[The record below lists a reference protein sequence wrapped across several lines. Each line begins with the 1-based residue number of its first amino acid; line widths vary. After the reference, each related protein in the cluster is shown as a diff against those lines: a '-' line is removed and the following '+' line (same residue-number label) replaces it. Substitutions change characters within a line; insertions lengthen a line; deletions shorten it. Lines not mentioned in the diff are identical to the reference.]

1 MKKIA
6 RIILHK
12 LMMYPSHNLF
22 IKKHIENPIIFI
34 ANTVAFS
41 DNIFAFF
48 KKNILKNKRTYKLIT
63 TIVLFI
69 TIIYSIG
76 YSKSLNVIDYL
87 RFNEQ
92 LLISRMSNINNKLM
106 AETSEKLNYK
116 NKLYNIIYSDDYMRY
131 IVYKEANIFIPR
143 GANMQHLRVMFQ
155 ETDKNEIPYSI
166 IFRLINKESG
176 YINGL
181 TSNKGAFGYMQVMP
195 ETKKIYRKKLHTQN
209 LTPVDENITIGCAML
224 KEMYTLY
231 KSEKNNE
238 VKAWKLALAAYN
250 AGPGNVKKYGG
261 IPPFTETTDYV
272 KYITQGLEINNLKT
286 N

>member
-22 IKKHIENPIIFI
+22 IKKHIENPIIFL
-34 ANTVAFS
+34 ANTIAFS
-41 DNIFAFF
+41 DDIFTIF
-48 KKNILKNKRTYKLIT
+48 KKNILKNKRAYKIFTL
-63 TIVLFI
+63 VLTFVA
-69 TIIYSIG
+69 IIYTIG
-76 YSKSLNVIDYL
+76 YGTSLNVIDYL

-92 LLISRMSNINNKLM
+92 VLISKMTNINNKLM
-106 AETSEKLNYK
+106 AETSEKISFK

-131 IVYKEANIFIPR
+131 IVYKEANVFIPR
-143 GANMQHLRVMFQ
+143 DANMEHLKVMFQ

-176 YINGL
+176 YITGL
-181 TSNKGAFGYMQVMP
+181 TSNKGASGYMQVMP
-195 ETKKIYRKKLHTQN
+195 ETKKIYRKKLKTQG
-209 LTPVDENITIGCAML
+209 LTAIDENITIGCAML
-224 KEMYTLY
+224 KEMYNLY
-231 KSEKNNE
+231 KTEKNTE

-272 KYITQGLEINNLKT
+272 KYIIQGLEINNLKE